1 MLNNVNTILHKTVD
15 KLQLT
20 DKVWYNISKIM
31 TKKLP
36 PRTKYLDKID
46 PKHDLFSA
54 LYFSPRLN
62 NKPNEYF
69 GNAYKSAL
77 KAGYSDQTARNI
89 ISQSQNKLWI
99 QEAYQ
104 RMVSFKPEHT
114 IKQLEDIALNSEYDR
129 DRLKAL
135 EMLGKIQGIFID
147 RIQNDIQVTF
157 TNSVPRPQ
165 RDTIDAD
172 IIE

>member
-1 MLNNVNTILHKTVD
+1 MYN
-15 KLQLT
+15 LQLT
-20 DKVWYNISKIM
+20 DTVCYNISKIM

-36 PRTKYLDKID
+36 PRTTKLAKID

-62 NKPNEYF
+62 GKPNPLF
-69 GNAYKSAL
+69 GNAYQAAQ
-77 KAGYSDQTARNI
+77 KAGFSETTARTLV
-89 ISQSQNKLWI
+89 SASQNALWI
-99 QEAYQ
+99 REAYQ
-104 RMVSFKPEHT
+104 RLVSFKPEHT

-147 RIQNDIQVTF
+147 RQQTDIQVTF
-157 TNSVPRPQ
+157 TNSVPRP
-165 RDTIDAD
+165 RTDTIDLPNTD
-172 IIE
+172 IDIT